1 MEKKYISELIYNL
14 LEKGYSK
21 EVILFYITS
30 TVDTNLDLDTI
41 HRLYKITKIKWF
53 KAKYNNYDNINPVL
67 SEKDKEIEER
77 LEEQEKLKLIKFKET
92 NIVNG
97 IELQTEKYK
106 YIIYNKIISKDN
118 LKFKSLADIRKYE
131 KDKLQQLTEEITE
144 LKAIYEQYIRRW
156 KILNDI
162 DQERFY
168 ALKEIEQA
176 KIDAINNINKKE
188 EKNNSFK
195 ISDNVYLALIEGT
208 GYFLLLK
215 FIIEKLFI
223 K

>member
-1 MEKKYISELIYNL
+1 M
-14 LEKGYSK
+14 
-21 EVILFYITS
+21 
-30 TVDTNLDLDTI
+30 
-41 HRLYKITKIKWF
+41 
-53 KAKYNNYDNINPVL
+53 
-67 SEKDKEIEER
+67 
-77 LEEQEKLKLIKFKET
+77 
-92 NIVNG
+92 
-97 IELQTEKYK
+97 
-106 YIIYNKIISKDN
+106 
-118 LKFKSLADIRKYE
+118 
-131 KDKLQQLTEEITE
+131 
-144 LKAIYEQYIRRW
+144 
-156 KILNDI
+156 NDI

-195 ISDNVYLALIEGT
+195 LSDNVYLTLIEGT

>member
-1 MEKKYISELIYNL
+1 M
-14 LEKGYSK
+14 
-21 EVILFYITS
+21 
-30 TVDTNLDLDTI
+30 
-41 HRLYKITKIKWF
+41 
-53 KAKYNNYDNINPVL
+53 
-67 SEKDKEIEER
+67 
-77 LEEQEKLKLIKFKET
+77 
-92 NIVNG
+92 
-97 IELQTEKYK
+97 
-106 YIIYNKIISKDN
+106 
-118 LKFKSLADIRKYE
+118 
-131 KDKLQQLTEEITE
+131 
-144 LKAIYEQYIRRW
+144 
-156 KILNDI
+156 NDI

-176 KIDAINNINKKE
+176 KTDAINVINKKE

>member
-1 MEKKYISELIYNL
+1 M
-14 LEKGYSK
+14 
-21 EVILFYITS
+21 
-30 TVDTNLDLDTI
+30 
-41 HRLYKITKIKWF
+41 
-53 KAKYNNYDNINPVL
+53 
-67 SEKDKEIEER
+67 
-77 LEEQEKLKLIKFKET
+77 
-92 NIVNG
+92 
-97 IELQTEKYK
+97 
-106 YIIYNKIISKDN
+106 
-118 LKFKSLADIRKYE
+118 
-131 KDKLQQLTEEITE
+131 
-144 LKAIYEQYIRRW
+144 
-156 KILNDI
+156 NDI
-162 DQERFY
+162 NQERFY

>member
-1 MEKKYISELIYNL
+1 M
-14 LEKGYSK
+14 
-21 EVILFYITS
+21 
-30 TVDTNLDLDTI
+30 
-41 HRLYKITKIKWF
+41 
-53 KAKYNNYDNINPVL
+53 
-67 SEKDKEIEER
+67 
-77 LEEQEKLKLIKFKET
+77 
-92 NIVNG
+92 
-97 IELQTEKYK
+97 
-106 YIIYNKIISKDN
+106 
-118 LKFKSLADIRKYE
+118 
-131 KDKLQQLTEEITE
+131 
-144 LKAIYEQYIRRW
+144 
-156 KILNDI
+156 NDI

-195 ISDNVYLALIEGT
+195 ISDNVYLTLIEGT

>member
-1 MEKKYISELIYNL
+1 MN
-14 LEKGYSK
+14 
-21 EVILFYITS
+21 
-30 TVDTNLDLDTI
+30 DL
-41 HRLYKITKIKWF
+41 
-53 KAKYNNYDNINPVL
+53 
-67 SEKDKEIEER
+67 
-77 LEEQEKLKLIKFKET
+77 
-92 NIVNG
+92 
-97 IELQTEKYK
+97 
-106 YIIYNKIISKDN
+106 
-118 LKFKSLADIRKYE
+118 
-131 KDKLQQLTEEITE
+131 
-144 LKAIYEQYIRRW
+144 
-156 KILNDI
+156 

-176 KIDAINNINKKE
+176 KIDAINNINRKE